1 MKILVTGGM
10 GYIGSNTVVELINRG
25 YEPVIL
31 DNLSNSSKNVLDSI
45 YKITNKKVTFYEEDC
60 TNEKRL
66 DEIFKKEQFEG
77 LIHFAGYKAVGESVE
92 KPLDYYYNNVL
103 STIILSKLSK
113 KYNLKHF
120 IFSSSATVYGDQP
133 SPLKESMPLGETTN
147 PYGESKKISERVLMD
162 FSKTYNDINI
172 VLLRYFN
179 PIGAHSSGL
188 IGEVPKGVP
197 NNLMPCITQVAS
209 NKREKLFVFG
219 DDYETKDGTGVRDYI
234 HVVDLAIGHIKALE
248 HDKKGISIYNLGTGE
263 GISVLELV
271 NTFMKENNINIPYEI
286 VERRKG
292 DLATVYADTKKAK
305 KELDF
310 ETKLGVKEMVKS
322 SWNFE
327 KNIK

>member
-10 GYIGSNTVVELINRG
+10 GYIGSHTVVELINRG

-197 NNLMPCITQVAS
+197 NNLMPYITQVAS